1 MLSRLRTAV
10 LRPAPVTEAP
20 PEEPDATEV
29 VLRKLDA
36 ARRTRRVPL
45 TDAPVAV
52 AGSTHVRDG
61 LGQEWPQTDLP
72 EDRWRTALTPEHA
85 LLVVEVDGAQVA
97 GWSSGTS
104 PADLAAVASALG
116 VPSVAWVTGAEPPA
130 AEVDGFDRV
139 LTLPPATAVRTQSP
153 DRAPGEERPGAVLV
167 RHESTGG
174 TAYRAGTAND
184 TTDLTE
190 SLSAVGLVA
199 HDWDLADDGAPS
211 STQALSSQYAVLA
224 DVGRRAP
231 AATWPV
237 LDALASRT
245 AVVTTPERAAG
256 LPEELRAVVAVAEPH
271 EIRRTASVLA
281 NQAEYRDR
289 ATQQGLRAVLAGHTF
304 TDRAR
309 SLLEAAGAAPAMSP
323 SLSPSPR
330 TVSVVVPTNRPHELD
345 NVLAN
350 VARQERVDVE
360 LIVVAHG
367 IDVDAADLRAR
378 AAELGVGEVTVVPAT
393 SDQTLGAIL
402 NLGIDVAGG
411 AYVAKMDDDNFY
423 GGHFLGDLVDAFA
436 STSAGITGKWA
447 HYVWL
452 RSSGAVVL
460 RFEKYENTYHRLVQ
474 GGSIVATRD
483 VALDIRFSD
492 IPRAVDSDFL
502 NRAMAAGVQTYS
514 ADRYNFVS
522 IRGDDRLS
530 HTWKVDDLVFMTGAG
545 RVVTYGDPRE
555 LVSV

>member
-1 MLSRLRTAV
+1 MFSRLRTAV
-10 LRPAPVTEAP
+10 LRPAPVTAAP
-20 PEEPDATEV
+20 PEEPDAREV
-29 VLRKLDA
+29 VLRKLGA

-52 AGSTHVRDG
+52 AGSEHVRDG
-61 LGQEWPQTDLP
+61 LSQEWNQTDLP
-72 EDRWRTALTPEHA
+72 EDRWRAELTPEHA
-85 LLVVEVDGAQVA
+85 LLVVEVDGAEVV

-167 RHESTGG
+167 RHETGG
-174 TAYRAGTAND
+174 ATAYQAGSVTE
-184 TTDLTE
+184 LTE

-199 HDWDLADDGAPS
+199 HDWDLAGSGGPS
-211 STQALSSQYAVLA
+211 STQPLSSQYAVLV
-224 DVGRRAP
+224 DVGGRAA

-256 LPEELRAVVAVAEPH
+256 LPEQLRDAVAVSEPH
-271 EIRRTASVLA
+271 EVRRTASVLA
-281 NQAEYRDR
+281 NQPEYRDR
-289 ATQQGLRAVLAGHTF
+289 ATQRGLRAVLAGHTF

-309 SLLEAAGAAPAMSP
+309 SLLEAAGPAPAAT
-323 SLSPSPR
+323 PR

-378 AAELGVGEVTVVPAT
+378 ATDLGVGEVTVVPAT
-393 SDQTLGAIL
+393 ADRTLGAIL
-402 NLGIDVAGG
+402 NLGLDVAGG
-411 AYVAKMDDDNFY
+411 SYVAKMDDDNFY
-423 GGHFLGDLVDAFA
+423 GAHFLGDLVDAFA

-474 GGSIVATRD
+474 GGSIVATRE

-545 RVVTYGDPRE
+545 RVVSYGDPRE